1 MDNNKNNQPKMPRF
15 NMNWIYIL
23 IIVSLALFFLSD
35 SGNAL
40 ATASGSA
47 MKQDATYTKFKEYV
61 EKGYADKVE
70 VTLRRRP

>member
-40 ATASGSA
+40 ATASGNA

-70 VTLRRRP
+70 VNTRRV